1 MRKTNGRVESCQQ
14 LLPVSKSAIARVRET
29 GLSLIAI
36 FLCALL
42 FSAPM
47 GAQVQTADVVGTV
60 TDSTGAVLPGATVT
74 ITNVETNIVQTTTS
88 NATGDFIFTL
98 LPAGNY
104 SVKFESK
111 GFKTYTATNIALSAG
126 DRARVDAKME
136 VGEVSQSVEVS
147 GNVAPALQTD
157 SSNLGTLVTSQA
169 VQDIPLNGRNFVKLV
184 QLSAGVSIGGQNDTS
199 SGNRPD
205 DRRLTSEYTV
215 NAQNTDVNENM
226 IDGMDNNE
234 RFIGTLGV
242 RPSVDA
248 IQEVNVETNLYDAS
262 VGRTAGGVTNVI
274 TKSGT
279 NNFHG
284 TAYEFFRN
292 RVLNTNPNYGF
303 PSGYCPSSGT
313 SGGRACTP
321 GDLLLNGAQLLAKPA
336 FRQNQYGGSIGGPI
350 RKDKTFF
357 FGDYEQF
364 SNALGEPV
372 TGTVPTLC
380 QRGSAMATKQ
390 GYTGGA
396 ISCPDGSSPT
406 NPGNM
411 SELPNVSALGGSSGL
426 GASNSG
432 SSIPSAALSPVGVA
446 VFSLYPLPTNTA
458 LNNNYSADPL
468 RTQSA
473 KTFDIRVDQHISDKD
488 SFFGRYSFNDVKTV
502 TPTVFPAVNV
512 ATVDPFFSGSGA
524 VINPG
529 GNTIGFPGAA
539 KQRQQSIT
547 LNYIHI
553 YRANLILNLKA
564 GYLRSS
570 TQSLPPN
577 QGSNASN
584 ALGIACSTSIGNC
597 INFTPSVYSGL
608 SDFNF
613 SSPNGG
619 YPQLTTNLGD
629 SGFIPLQTFD
639 NSYIYNGVLTWNRGN
654 HSVKFGAGIIRRQL
668 TAYQSS
674 NGIGSFSFS
683 GVYTG
688 TPLGDLLEGL
698 SQTGARNTYL
708 VSPGY
713 RSWEPS
719 GYLQDDWRAT
729 RSLTLNLGV
738 RYDIFTPFTE
748 KRGRIS
754 NWDPAT
760 GVVEGPSIPG
770 AQNSGPTALVPTP
783 YRDIAPRFG
792 FALTLPHDTVV
803 RGGFGLSY
811 YPQGY
816 GTPQALRNQPF
827 NVTFSCTNQ
836 NVSSNNI
843 TCPASIASSA
853 VAQYGAT
860 GGSSPVGQ
868 SGGDLLAAGL
878 PIPVLNPASVYAPPA
893 SICTFTTNAAY
904 SPTPTT
910 GTCPSSTNPYNAG
923 VSDAY
928 WPKYRDGMVEQ
939 FNIMV
944 QKLFGANV
952 ISVGYVGELGRD
964 QIVSYSANHNS
975 NYTQLCKG
983 TETTGACAGKPAGSN
998 PLAVQFPWLAQATIS
1013 ENNVPWG
1020 TTSYHSLQATFV
1032 RRFSHGLTAQVN
1044 YTWAHSLENYGAVCT
1059 PTFSPSVLGFGNG
1072 PSYTNP
1078 CYYDNPSSPGS
1089 PIVITAGEGGI
1100 FGVGNTGLDV
1110 SNRIS
1115 GTVNYQIPFGKP
1127 LTGVEGAIIKGWTLN
1142 DAFSWQSGVPY
1153 TISTS
1158 VQPSGGLLGSGR
1170 PNQICSAKNAP
1181 KSLQDW
1187 GINPACFTL
1196 ATANTYGNEHPNQ
1209 FFGPSNRNMDFS
1221 VLKEFPL
1228 NWESL
1233 RLQFRAEV
1241 FNLFNTP
1248 NFSSP
1253 SVTAVPSFG
1262 SGSTLN
1268 TAGSAG
1274 NAASSPTVLHLGA
1287 ITGKNISYNERQ
1299 IQFALKLVF

>member
-1 MRKTNGRVESCQQ
+1 MIRRVNRKAGLRQHALLT
-14 LLPVSKSAIARVRET
+14 LLPTWSGIAGI
-29 GLSLIAI
+29 GLFLIAT
-36 FLCALL
+36 FLCAFL
-42 FSAPM
+42 FAAPLT
-47 GAQVQTADVVGTV
+47 AQVQTADVVGTV
-60 TDSTGAVLPGATVT
+60 TDATGAVLPGATVT
-74 ITNVETNIVQTTTS
+74 ITNAETNIAQTTTS
-88 NATGDFIFTL
+88 NATGDFILTL
-98 LPAGNY
+98 LPVGNY
-104 SVKFESK
+104 SVKFEAK

-126 DRARVDAKME
+126 DRARVDAKMQ
-136 VGEVSQSVEVS
+136 VGEVSQSIEVS

-234 RFIGTLGV
+234 RFIGTIGV

-262 VGRTAGGVTNVI
+262 IGRTAGGVTNVI

-279 NNFHG
+279 NSFHG

-292 RVLNTNPNYGF
+292 RVLNTNPNYAF
-303 PSGYCPSSGT
+303 PAGYCAPSST
-313 SGGRACTP
+313 SCTP
-321 GDLLLNGAQLLAKPA
+321 GAELLTTVQAKPA

-357 FGDYEQF
+357 FGDFEEF

-380 QRGSAMATKQ
+380 QRGSAMAAKQ
-390 GYTGGA
+390 GYKGGT
-396 ISCPDGSSPT
+396 ITCPDGLTPT
-406 NPGNM
+406 NPGDM
-411 SELPNVSALGGSSGL
+411 SELPNISAMGGSSSV

-432 SSIPSAALSPVGVA
+432 NSIPFASATPVGLA
-446 VFSLYPLPTNTA
+446 AFSLYPLPTNSG
-458 LNNNYSADPL
+458 LSSNYSSDPL
-468 RTQSA
+468 RTQNA

-488 SFFGRYSFNDVKTV
+488 SLFGRYSFNNTNTI

-512 ATVDPFFSGSGA
+512 ASVDPFFSGHGA

-529 GNTIGFPGAA
+529 GTAVGFPGPA
-539 KQRQQSIT
+539 KQRQQGLT
-547 LNYIHI
+547 LNYVHV
-553 YRANLILNLKA
+553 YNSNLLLNLKA

-584 ALGIACSTSIGNC
+584 ALGIACDVALGNC
-597 INFTPSVYSGL
+597 INFTPSVFSGL
-608 SDFNF
+608 ADMNF

-639 NSYIYNGVLTWNRGN
+639 NSYIYSGVLTWNKGS
-654 HSVKFGAGIIRRQL
+654 HSVKFGLGVIRRQL
-668 TAYQSS
+668 TEYQSS

-698 SQTGARNTYL
+698 SQSGSRNTYL

-719 GYLQDDWRAT
+719 GYVQDDWRAT

-754 NWDPAT
+754 NWNPAT
-760 GVVEGPSIPG
+760 GVVNGPSIPG
-770 AQNSGPTALVPTP
+770 AQNSSATALVPTP
-783 YRDIAPRFG
+783 YRDLAPRFG

-816 GTPQALRNQPF
+816 GTPQSLRNQPF
-827 NVTFSCTNQ
+827 NVTFSCSNQ
-836 NVSSNNI
+836 NVSNGNI

-853 VAQYGAT
+853 VAQYGST
-860 GGSSPVGQ
+860 GSSSPVGQ
-868 SGGDLLAAGL
+868 SGGNLLAAGL
-878 PIPVLNPASVYAPPA
+878 PIPVLNPASVYAPPS

-910 GTCPSSTNPYNAG
+910 GTCPSATNPYNAG

-928 WPKYRDGMVEQ
+928 WPKYLDGMVEQ
-939 FNIMV
+939 FNVMV

-952 ISVGYVGELGRD
+952 VSIGYVGELGRD
-964 QIVSYSANHNS
+964 QIVGYSANHDS
-975 NYTQLCKG
+975 NYTQVAA
-983 TETTGACAGKPAGSN
+983 TGSN
-998 PLAVQFPWLAQATIS
+998 PLAAQFPWLAKSTIS

-1032 RRFSHGLTAQVN
+1032 RRFSHGLNAQVN

-1072 PSYTNP
+1072 PAYTNP
-1078 CYYDNPSSPGS
+1078 CFYDNVASPTS
-1089 PIVITAGEGGI
+1089 PITVTAGEGGI

-1110 SNRIS
+1110 PNRVS
-1115 GTVNYQIPFGKP
+1115 GTVTYQVPYGKS
-1127 LTGVEGAIIKGWTLN
+1127 LTGFAGVIAKGWTLN

-1158 VQPSGGLLGSGR
+1158 VNPGSLGSGR
-1170 PNQICSAKNAP
+1170 PDQICSAKNAT
-1181 KSLQDW
+1181 KTLQDW
-1187 GINPACFTL
+1187 GINPACFQL

-1209 FFGPSNRNMDFS
+1209 FFGPPNKDMDFS
-1221 VLKEFPL
+1221 LLKEFPL

-1248 NFSSP
+1248 NFTSP

-1262 SGSTLN
+1262 AGAN
-1268 TAGSAG
+1268 TAGSTGDAQ
-1274 NAASSPTVLHLGA
+1274 SPKSPTSLHLGA
-1287 ITGKNISYNERQ
+1287 ITGLNTSYNSRQ
-1299 IQFALKLVF
+1299 IQFALKLIF